1 MNFTGSS
8 SVILFKVIYLY
19 ISGEDRWLCTLLLQ
33 QGYRVD
39 YSAAADALTYCPE
52 SFDEFFNQRRRW
64 VPSTL
69 ANIWDLLSDFNNTV
83 LINDNIS
90 RLFMIYQGFLMVS
103 TVLGPSTIVITI
115 ASAFQSVLGLEN
127 YLWVAYTLSLLIPAL
142 YLAICFIFEEKTQ
155 LMLAGLFS
163 MIYAAIMTIVLVGL
177 VINIAVTDVLN
188 PSLFFLIFLVASFIL
203 AGFLHPYEMFCL
215 LHGIL
220 YFICIPT
227 GYVLLMIY
235 SLSNMHVISWGT
247 REVPQRKSQ
256 KQQAAEAQA
265 PKPAKKKSGFVAYIR
280 RIIESSLFEVK
291 KTISDIF
298 QATKQDRSA
307 NEKMVKM
314 LGDIR
319 KELKRLNRRQA
330 GRLDSSS
337 SSDSEDQDTAVLPG
351 TVQAIEAPKPEESA
365 QKETPPPEQ
374 AVNLEVVIECD
385 PDNPKWIQ
393 DPGLGE
399 GGVGMINEREK
410 AFWDNLIKKYLK
422 PLKSDKRQKEKLQA
436 DLIAVRNNVS
446 FGFWMV
452 NAIWVLL
459 NFMLQTH
466 ISPINL
472 YLKDDGTWITCQ
484 PHGFVFIVFYL
495 IVLGLQILGMLMHR

>member
-1 MNFTGSS
+1 M
-8 SVILFKVIYLY
+8 ICLY

-52 SFDEFFNQRRRW
+52 SFEEFFKQRRRW

-69 ANIWDLLSDFNNTV
+69 ANIWDLLSDFSNTV

-90 RLFMIYQGFLMVS
+90 QLFMIYQAFIMVS
-103 TVLGPSTIVITI
+103 TVLGPATIIITI
-115 ASAFQSVLGLEN
+115 ASAFQAVLGLDN
-127 YLWVAYTLSLLIPAL
+127 YLWVAYTLSLLIPAI
-142 YLAICFIFEEKTQ
+142 YLGICFIFEEKTQ
-155 LMLAGLFS
+155 LLVAGMFS

-177 VINIAVTDVLN
+177 VINMAVTDVLN
-188 PSLFFLIFLVASFIL
+188 PSLFFLVFLVASFIF

-220 YFICIPT
+220 YFVCIPT
-227 GYVLLMIY
+227 GYILLMIY

-256 KQQAAEAQA
+256 KQQAADEAEAA
-265 PKPAKKKSGFVAYIR
+265 PKSDKKTIGFVAYIR
-280 RIIESSLFEVK
+280 KIVEGSLFEVR
-291 KTISDIF
+291 KTISDVF

-307 NEKMVKM
+307 NEKMVKT
-314 LGDIR
+314 LRQIH

-330 GRLDSSS
+330 APSDSSS
-337 SSDSEDQDTAVLPG
+337 SSDSEDEAATVIPGAVQ
-351 TVQAIEAPKPEESA
+351 VVEAPKPLEVPAEREA
-365 QKETPPPEQ
+365 PPPEQ
-374 AVNLEVVIECD
+374 TYNLDAVVECD

-393 DPGLGE
+393 DPGLGD
-399 GGVGMINEREK
+399 GGVGIINERER
-410 AFWDNLIKKYLK
+410 AFWNSLIKRYLK
-422 PLKSDKRQKEKLQA
+422 PLKTDKRQKEKLEG
-436 DLIAVRNNVS
+436 DLIALRNNVS

-472 YLKDDGTWITCQ
+472 YQKDDGTWIQCQ